1 VRLYNSS
8 CCYALK
14 IRKLNEYGCPYVF
27 VPAPCIPHPA
37 SFRMK
42 LRVGIVGLGQAWETR
57 HAPALRAL
65 ADRFEVRAF
74 CDPVAHRAAEIA
86 HRWPARTCDGFRAL
100 ASSADID
107 AVLLL
112 SARWYGALPIFAACD
127 AGKAIYCSAAL
138 DLETHEAS
146 EVRRRV
152 QEAGVAFMAEFPCRL
167 APATLRLKELMA
179 TRLGLPRLLFCNR
192 RVTSKPENGRSHNI
206 SDMRQ
211 LTEMVDWCRDIVGIE
226 ATSVVGAS
234 HTSAP
239 RGAAE
244 RHEAGPSDYL
254 VMTLDFSPQGEVGTG
269 PVAQIACGS
278 YVAPQWHEA
287 AAFRRPADLQVVC
300 QRGIAFLDLP
310 HTLVWFDD
318 AGQHSELLDHDRP
331 VGEQLF
337 MHFHRHVGSLV
348 LKTSSLED
356 AYRAL
361 AIVNKA
367 QESYSQG
374 CRLEI
379 E

>member
-1 VRLYNSS
+1 
-8 CCYALK
+8 
-14 IRKLNEYGCPYVF
+14 
-27 VPAPCIPHPA
+27 
-37 SFRMK
+37 MK

-86 HRWPARTCDGFRAL
+86 GRWPARTCDGFRAL
-100 ASSADID
+100 ASSTDID

-138 DLETHEAS
+138 DLETHQAD

-152 QEAGVAFMAEFPCRL
+152 REAGVAFMAEFPCRL

-192 RVTSKPENGRSHNI
+192 RSTSRPENGDSHYTA
-206 SDMRQ
+206 DMRQ
-211 LTEMVDWCRDIVGIE
+211 LTEMVDWCRDIVGTE
-226 ATSVVGAS
+226 ATSVVGAAHS
-234 HTSAP
+234 SAP

-244 RHEAGPSDYL
+244 RHESGPKDYL
-254 VMTLDFSPQGEVGTG
+254 IMTLEFAPAGEVGTG

-310 HTLVWFDD
+310 HTLTWFDE
-318 AGQHSELLDHDRP
+318 AGQHSEMLDHDRP

-337 MHFHRHVGSLV
+337 MHFHRQVSSLV

-367 QESYSQG
+367 QESYAQG
-374 CRLEI
+374 CRLELD
-379 E
+379 

>member
-1 VRLYNSS
+1 
-8 CCYALK
+8 
-14 IRKLNEYGCPYVF
+14 
-27 VPAPCIPHPA
+27 
-37 SFRMK
+37 MK
-42 LRVGIVGLGQAWETR
+42 LRVGVVGLGQAWETR

-86 HRWPARTCDGFRAL
+86 HHWPARTCDGFRAL
-100 ASSADID
+100 AYSNDVD
-107 AVLLL
+107 AMLLL
-112 SARWYGALPIFAACD
+112 SAHWYGALPIFAACD

-138 DLETHEAS
+138 DLETHEAD

-152 QEAGVAFMAEFPCRL
+152 REAGVAFMAEFPCRL

-192 RVTSKPENGRSHNI
+192 RFTSRPGNTRSFYTN
-206 SDMRQ
+206 DMRQ
-211 LTEMVDWCRDIVGIE
+211 LTEMVDWCRDVVGSE

-234 HTSAP
+234 HSSAP

-244 RHEAGPSDYL
+244 RHETGPNDYL
-254 VMTLDFSPQGEVGTG
+254 VMTLDFSPRGEVGTG

-287 AAFRRPADLQVVC
+287 AAFRRPADLQIVC

-310 HTLVWFDD
+310 HTLVWFDE

-337 MHFHRHVGSLV
+337 MHFHRHVASLV
-348 LKTSSLED
+348 QKTSSLED

-367 QESYSQG
+367 QESYANG
-374 CRLEI
+374 RRLEL

>member
-1 VRLYNSS
+1 MYNSS
-8 CCYALK
+8 CRLHCKNTKVETMLVIVSCSPLLDSQLLAL
-14 IRKLNEYGCPYVF
+14 L
-27 VPAPCIPHPA
+27 
-37 SFRMK
+37 MK
-42 LRVGIVGLGQAWETR
+42 LRVGVVGLGQAWETR

-86 HRWPARTCDGFRAL
+86 RRWPARTCDGFRSL
-100 ASSADID
+100 ASSGDID
-107 AVLLL
+107 AILLL
-112 SARWYGALPIFAACD
+112 SARWYGALPILAACD

-138 DLETHEAS
+138 DLETHEAD

-152 QEAGVAFMAEFPCRL
+152 QQAGVAFMAEFPCRL

-192 RVTSKPENGRSHNI
+192 RFTSRAEDARSFYT

-211 LTEMVDWCRDIVGIE
+211 LIEMVDWCRDVVGIE
-226 ATSVVGAS
+226 ASSVVGAS

-244 RHEAGPSDYL
+244 RHESGPNDYQ
-254 VMTLDFSPQGEVGTG
+254 VMTLDFSPTGEVGTG

-278 YVAPQWHEA
+278 YVAPQWREA

-310 HTLVWFDD
+310 HTLVWFDE

-361 AIVNKA
+361 AIVNRA

-374 CRLEI
+374 CRLEL
-379 E
+379 

>member
-1 VRLYNSS
+1 
-8 CCYALK
+8 
-14 IRKLNEYGCPYVF
+14 
-27 VPAPCIPHPA
+27 
-37 SFRMK
+37 MK
-42 LRVGIVGLGQAWETR
+42 LRVGVVGLGQSWESR

-74 CDPVAHRAAEIA
+74 CDPVAHRASEIA
-86 HRWPARTCDGFRAL
+86 RRWPARTCDGFRAI
-100 ASSADID
+100 ASSGDID
-107 AVLLL
+107 AILLL

-138 DLETHEAS
+138 DLDTQEAD

-192 RVTSKPENGRSHNI
+192 RFTSRAEDGRPHLV

-211 LTEMVDWCRDIVGIE
+211 LTEMVDWCRDVVGTE
-226 ATSVVGAS
+226 ASSVVGAS
-234 HTSAP
+234 HTSAA

-244 RHEAGPSDYL
+244 RHEIAPPDYL
-254 VMTLDFSPQGEVGTG
+254 VMTLDFSPKGEVGTG

-278 YVAPQWHEA
+278 YVAPQWREA

-310 HTLVWFDD
+310 HTLTWFDE
-318 AGQHSELLDHDRP
+318 AGQHAELLDHDRP

-348 LKTSSLED
+348 LKTSSLDD

-361 AIVNKA
+361 AIVNRA
-367 QESYSQG
+367 QESYAKG
-374 CRLEI
+374 CRLAI
-379 E
+379 D

>member
-1 VRLYNSS
+1 
-8 CCYALK
+8 
-14 IRKLNEYGCPYVF
+14 
-27 VPAPCIPHPA
+27 
-37 SFRMK
+37 MK
-42 LRVGIVGLGQAWETR
+42 LRVGVVGLGQAWETR

-74 CDPVAHRAAEIA
+74 CDPVAHRASEIA
-86 HRWPARTCDGFRAL
+86 NRWPARTCDGFRSL

-138 DLETHEAS
+138 DLETHEAD

-152 QEAGVAFMAEFPCRL
+152 RDAGVAFMAEFPCRL

-192 RVTSKPENGRSHNI
+192 RFTSRPENGKSLYTA
-206 SDMRQ
+206 DMRQ
-211 LTEMVDWCRDIVGIE
+211 LIEMVDWCRDVVGAE
-226 ATSVVGAS
+226 ASSVVGAAHS
-234 HTSAP
+234 SAP
-239 RGAAE
+239 CGAAE
-244 RHEAGPSDYL
+244 RHEMGPKDYL
-254 VMTLDFSPQGEVGTG
+254 VMTLDFSPHGEIGTG

-278 YVAPQWHEA
+278 YVSQRWHEA

-310 HTLVWFDD
+310 HTLVWFDE

-337 MHFHRHVGSLV
+337 MHFHRQVSSLV

-367 QESYSQG
+367 QESYAQG
-374 CRLEI
+374 CRLELD
-379 E
+379 

>member
-1 VRLYNSS
+1 
-8 CCYALK
+8 
-14 IRKLNEYGCPYVF
+14 
-27 VPAPCIPHPA
+27 
-37 SFRMK
+37 MK
-42 LRVGIVGLGQAWETR
+42 LRVGVVGLGQAWETR

-74 CDPVAHRAAEIA
+74 CDPVAHRASEIA
-86 HRWPARTCDGFRAL
+86 QRWPARTCDGFRVL
-100 ASSADID
+100 ASSNDID

-112 SARWYGALPIFAACD
+112 SARWYGALPILAACD

-138 DLETHEAS
+138 ELETHQAN

-152 QEAGVAFMAEFPCRL
+152 RDAGIAFMAEFPCRL

-192 RVTSKPENGRSHNI
+192 RFTSQREKVAAYQSP
-206 SDMRQ
+206 DMRQ
-211 LTEMVDWCRDIVGIE
+211 LTEMVDWCRDVIGIE
-226 ATSVVGAS
+226 ASSVVGAS
-234 HTSAP
+234 HSSAP

-244 RHEAGPSDYL
+244 RHETGPNDYL
-254 VMTLDFSPQGEVGTG
+254 VMTLDFSPKGEVGTG

-278 YVAPQWHEA
+278 YVAPQWREA

-300 QRGIAFLDLP
+300 ERGIAFLDLP
-310 HTLVWFDD
+310 HTLVWFDE

-331 VGEQLF
+331 VGEQLL
-337 MHFHRHVGSLV
+337 MHFHRQVGSLV

-367 QESYSQG
+367 QESYAEG
-374 CRLEI
+374 CRLEL

>member
-1 VRLYNSS
+1 M
-8 CCYALK
+8 K
-14 IRKLNEYGCPYVF
+14 IR
-27 VPAPCIPHPA
+27 
-37 SFRMK
+37 
-42 LRVGIVGLGQAWETR
+42 VGVVGLGQAWESR

-65 ADRFEVRAF
+65 ADRFEVRAV

-86 HRWPARTCDGFRAL
+86 QRWPTRICEGFRAL
-100 ASSADID
+100 ANSPDID

-112 SARWYGALPIFAACD
+112 SARWYGALPILAACD

-138 DLETHEAS
+138 DLDTHEAD

-152 QEAGVAFMAEFPCRL
+152 REAGVAFMAEFPCRL

-179 TRLGLPRLLFCNR
+179 TRLGPPRLLFCNR
-192 RVTSKPENGRSHNI
+192 RFTSRGDNGRSFYT

-211 LTEMVDWCRDIVGIE
+211 LIEMVDWCRDVVGSE
-226 ATSVVGAS
+226 ASSVVGAAHAS
-234 HTSAP
+234 STLD
-239 RGAAE
+239 AAS
-244 RHEAGPSDYL
+244 RHESPPKDYL
-254 VMTLDFSPQGEVGTG
+254 VMTLDFSPTGDVGTG

-278 YVAPQWHEA
+278 YVAPKWQEA

-310 HTLVWFDD
+310 HTLVWFDE

-331 VGEQLF
+331 VGEQLLL
-337 MHFHRHVGSLV
+337 HFHRLVGSLV
-348 LKTSSLED
+348 LKISSLED

-367 QESYSQG
+367 QESYAKG
-374 CRLEI
+374 CRLALE
-379 E
+379 

>member
-1 VRLYNSS
+1 
-8 CCYALK
+8 
-14 IRKLNEYGCPYVF
+14 
-27 VPAPCIPHPA
+27 
-37 SFRMK
+37 MK
-42 LRVGIVGLGQAWETR
+42 LRVGVVGLGQTWESR

-86 HRWPARTCDGFRAL
+86 RRWPARTCDGFRAL
-100 ASSADID
+100 AVSSDID
-107 AVLLL
+107 AILLL
-112 SARWYGALPIFAACD
+112 SARWYGALPILAACD

-138 DLETHEAS
+138 DLATNEAD
-146 EVRRRV
+146 EVRKRV
-152 QEAGVAFMAEFPCRL
+152 RQAGVAFMAEFPCRL

-192 RVTSKPENGRSHNI
+192 RFTSRAEDGHGYT

-211 LTEMVDWCRDIVGIE
+211 LIEMVDWCRDVVGIE
-226 ATSVVGAS
+226 ASSVVGAS

-244 RHEAGPSDYL
+244 RHEQGPNDYQ
-254 VMTLDFSPQGEVGTG
+254 VMTLDFSPPGEVGSG

-278 YVAPQWHEA
+278 YVAPQWREA

-300 QRGIAFLDLP
+300 ERGIAFLDLP
-310 HTLVWFDD
+310 HTLVWFDQ
-318 AGQHSELLDHDRP
+318 AGQHSELLDADRP

-348 LKTSSLED
+348 LKTSSLEN

-361 AIVNKA
+361 AIVNRA
-367 QESYSQG
+367 QESYSEG
-374 CRLEI
+374 CRLSLD
-379 E
+379 